1 MSIFRHTLL
10 AAAIYSFCAST
21 AQANSFDIVNGVEA
35 TASAYPWVVT
45 LSIAAAGGGS
55 GRCGGSVIA
64 ENWVLSAAH
73 CFDAGAIAQPSGVTV
88 TVGRQK
94 VSDTN
99 GQVITAK
106 RVINHP
112 DYNSTTTDND
122 LALVELSAPVSAAKP
137 VRLAGAVQP
146 LTVGLSA
153 RALGRGTLAAAA
165 SYATQ
170 ALGLKADCS
179 KDLAACLAEA
189 KSKGT
194 ADKDV
199 LKAFLLANGLKDP
212 TLGLGYGELLKAAQ
226 ALDATVGNSAGYDVV
241 YAALTKGNSLLD
253 LVNIAIAASGSTD
266 ELRQVDL
273 PLVDQAACASATGF
287 SLTSNMFCAGFTNQ
301 PKDTCQGDSGG
312 PLVIRNRQD
321 SDWLQIGLVSFG
333 GACATNPGVYAKVAN
348 YLDFIAQYVPHF
360 NDERLFAWGES
371 VAASLLKP
379 AGNERSVTVA
389 DYWARCYTSSGACL
403 GTDTSNLYF
412 YNGQIQSLGPLKG
425 WYDQAKAA
433 GY

>member
-1 MSIFRHTLL
+1 MTAFRHSLF
-10 AAAIYSFCAST
+10 AAAICSLSAT
-21 AQANSFDIVNGVEA
+21 LVQANSFDIVNGTEA

-55 GRCGGSVIA
+55 GRCGGSVIS
-64 ENWVLSAAH
+64 ETWVLSAAH
-73 CFDAGAIAQPSGVTV
+73 CFDASAIAQPSGVTV

-94 VSDTN
+94 ISDSN

-122 LALVELSAPVSAAKP
+122 IALVELSTPVTAAKP
-137 VRLAGAVQP
+137 IRLAGPVQP
-146 LTVGLSA
+146 LTAGISA

-165 SYATQ
+165 SYAAQ

-179 KDLAACLAEA
+179 KDLASCLAEA
-189 KSKGT
+189 KAKGT

-199 LKAFLLANGLKDP
+199 LRAFLLANGLKDP
-212 TLGLGYGELLKAAQ
+212 TLGLGYADLLKAAQ
-226 ALDATVGNSAGYDVV
+226 TLDASIGSSAGYDAV
-241 YAALTKGNSLLD
+241 YAALAKGNSLID

-273 PLVDQAACASATGF
+273 PLVDQAACAAATNF
-287 SLTSNMFCAGFTNQ
+287 SLTANMFCAGFTNQ

-348 YLDFIAQYVPHF
+348 YLDFVAQYVPHF

-371 VAASLLKP
+371 IAASILKP
-379 AGNERSVTVA
+379 AGNERSITVA
-389 DYWARCYTSSGACL
+389 NYWARCYTSSGACL
-403 GTDTSNLYF
+403 GTDASNLYF
-412 YNGQIQSLGPLKG
+412 YSGQIQSLGPLKG